1 MTDIEI
7 LLDRTRRHAVEFLN
21 GLDYRPVHPTATLN
35 ELRCRLGA
43 PLEDRGTDPAQ
54 VIDDLVIATSGGH
67 LGSASGR
74 SFAWVMGGALPSAL
88 AADWLVSTWDNNAAL
103 YVSAPAAAVAEEVA
117 GRWVKDI
124 LGLPARASFA
134 FTTGCQMAHA
144 TCLAAARHALLSERG
159 WNVERDGLFDAP
171 RIRVLANENRHG
183 SLTRAL
189 RFLGFGS
196 NCVEPLATDAD
207 SRVEP
212 ATLMAAI
219 QQKSAAPT
227 IVVLNAADLNVG
239 AFDPFIELIPLAK
252 ASGAWV
258 HVDGAFGL
266 WARASARHRSL
277 ADGIEGADSWATDA
291 HKWLNTPQDIGIA
304 IVADPE
310 AHKAALDISA
320 AYLSPDGHARDPLD
334 WTPEWSRRAR
344 GFPVYAALRE
354 LGREG
359 TGRLIDRSCEHAGQ
373 LVLGLGALPG
383 VEVVAYPT
391 LNQGLV
397 RFPDHRPDA
406 TAADHDARTDRMIE
420 AINCEGT
427 AFFSGTIWKRRRAM
441 RISVVN
447 WRTSNEDV
455 ERTVRAVATVLES
468 ASTER
473 QPDRATGQQ

>member
-7 LLDRTRRHAVEFLN
+7 LLDRTRRHAVDFLN
-21 GLDYRPVHPTATLN
+21 SLEHRPVHPTATLK

-43 PLEDRGTDPAQ
+43 PLEDRGRDAAQ

-88 AADWLVSTWDNNAAL
+88 AADWLVSTWDNNAAMYL
-103 YVSAPAAAVAEEVA
+103 SAPAAAVVEEVA
-117 GRWVKDI
+117 GQWVKDI

-144 TCLAAARHALLSERG
+144 TCLAAARHALLNERG

-189 RFLGFGS
+189 RLLGFGS

-212 ATLMAAI
+212 ATLKAAI
-219 QQKSAAPT
+219 QQKSDAPT

-239 AFDPFIELIPLAK
+239 AFDPFGELIPLAK

-266 WARASARHRSL
+266 WARASTRRRSL
-277 ADGIEGADSWATDA
+277 ADGVEGADSWATDA
-291 HKWLNTPQDIGIA
+291 HKWLNVPHDSGLA
-304 IVADPE
+304 IVRDVE
-310 AHKAALDISA
+310 ALQSAMSISA
-320 AYLSPDGHARDPLD
+320 SYYPPDPHAKRQPMQLG
-334 WTPEWSRRAR
+334 PESSRRAR
-344 GFPVYAALRE
+344 AVEIWAALRS
-354 LGREG
+354 LGKR
-359 TGRLIDRSCEHAGQ
+359 
-373 LVLGLGALPG
+373 G
-383 VEVVAYPT
+383 VEELIERTCGLAEQFASGLRAAGYEVLNDVV
-391 LNQGLV
+391 LNQVLV
-397 RFPDHRPDA
+397 SFGDNEK
-406 TAADHDARTDRMIE
+406 TDRIIN
-420 AINCEGT
+420 AIQADGT
-427 AFFSGTIWKRRRAM
+427 CWCGGTVWKGRKAM
-441 RISVVN
+441 RISVSSWVTTDSDVA
-447 WRTSNEDV
+447 RSLAAMLQIATADTQSNALQGE
-455 ERTVRAVATVLES
+455 LS
-468 ASTER
+468 AS
-473 QPDRATGQQ
+473 